1 MLEKSKKNKLAKHTL
16 NDKWTSLHR
25 ATFSFKWSEW
35 EHGSKKVS
43 ICGSGLHELTN
54 TFCKKILRHIIK
66 PLRVLS
72 LFLLYDTL
80 WEQRGRFHLR
90 WSLKRGLVLW
100 ASECINQKPKWRSN
114 SYRSSRLIKHTKK
127 LMDKED
133 KLCLKI
139 LKTLREMLEKK
150 ESFEQSVST
159 WHFRWL

>member
-1 MLEKSKKNKLAKHTL
+1 MINEHHCIEPHSALNEVNESMVAKKSVFVAVACMNWQIHFVKNTQTHHQ
-16 NDKWTSLHR
+16 TSEG
-25 ATFSFKWSEW
+25 A
-35 EHGSKKVS
+35 
-43 ICGSGLHELTN
+43 LT
-54 TFCKKILRHIIK
+54 ISSLWH
-66 PLRVLS
+66 PLG
-72 LFLLYDTL
+72 T
-80 WEQRGRFHLR
+80 ERGRFHLR